1 MLHAVIYIYI
11 FYLISIVYSDE
22 KLAFNTIN
30 TIWFSSF
37 KKLSLSCWLSEYL
50 ALLVAKIFLPTQNK
64 NMRANDNPIF
74 QRQAI
79 FFTAECSIKYNYKQ
93 HSFLFFFSGNETFL
107 SGDHSNFLVA
117 KLPLQKYLS

>member
-1 MLHAVIYIYI
+1 MLHAVIY
-11 FYLISIVYSDE
+11 IVYSDE

-79 FFTAECSIKYNYKQ
+79 F
-93 HSFLFFFSGNETFL
+93 LWL
-107 SGDHSNFLVA
+107 SA
-117 KLPLQKYLS
+117 Q

>member
-1 MLHAVIYIYI
+1 MLHAVIF
-11 FYLISIVYSDE
+11 FYHISIVYSDK

-37 KKLSLSCWLSEYL
+37 KKLSLSHWLSEYL

-79 FFTAECSIKYNYKQ
+79 FFTAECSIKYHK
-93 HSFLFFFSGNETFL
+93 
-107 SGDHSNFLVA
+107 
-117 KLPLQKYLS
+117 